1 MQKLPSNKK
10 IATPAV
16 TFNEVGVFYKKHSKN
31 LIKNILNGPKGHW
44 AIENV
49 SFEINKGDVLGIVGN
64 NGAGKSTTLLL
75 IGEVI
80 SSDRGTV
87 NTYNNKAML
96 LTINTGIMKNL
107 SGRKNIMLLGLAIGI
122 ERKKIIA
129 SMDKIIEFSEL
140 EKFIDDPVETYSS
153 GMQSR
158 LGFST
163 ALMLTPDILL
173 VDEVLGVGDRD
184 FKKKS
189 TDALKEKIQ
198 HSDSTAIITSH
209 DRETILELCNKALW
223 IDKGKSIVFG
233 DPEDVI
239 KSYENSSKT
248 I

>member
-10 IATPAV
+10 TTTPAV
-16 TFNEVGVFYKKHSKN
+16 TFDHVGVFYKKHRKN
-31 LIKNILNGPKGHW
+31 FIKNIFNSPKGHW
-44 AIENV
+44 AIKDV

-75 IGEVI
+75 IGDVI
-80 SSDRGTV
+80 SSDKGTV

-107 SGRKNIMLLGLAIGI
+107 SGRKNIMLLGLALGI

-140 EKFIDDPVETYSS
+140 ENFIDDPVETYSS

-189 TDALKEKIQ
+189 TAALKEKIQ
-198 HSDSTAIITSH
+198 HTDSTAIITSH
-209 DRETILELCNKALW
+209 NRDTILNLCNKVLW
-223 IDKGKSIVFG
+223 IEKGVSKAFG
-233 DPEDVI
+233 DPKDVI
-239 KSYENSSKT
+239 EQYEQSS
-248 I
+248 